1 MADVLRGNPGA
12 KVRVFVIWEP
22 VLATDWGTPS
32 QTLTANVPDARAV
45 HFWDPQRRLSAAY
58 GNAPKLDLLAGIRNV
73 SFRMKDVV
81 WDTALV
87 YPPGAKWGSP
97 AELLV
102 APVVKYRDGLAEALR
117 QLAR

>member
-1 MADVLRGNPGA
+1 MADVLRANPGA
-12 KVRVFVIWEP
+12 KVRAFVIWEP
-22 VLATDWGTPS
+22 VLSTDWGTPS
-32 QTLTANVPDARAV
+32 QTLTANVPDPRAV
-45 HFWDPQRRLSAAY
+45 HFWDPERRLSTAY
-58 GNAPKLDLLAGIRNV
+58 GDAPKLDLLADVRKV

-87 YPPGAKWGSP
+87 YPPGAKWGSA

-102 APVVKYRDGLAEALR
+102 APVVKYHGELAAALT

>member
-58 GNAPKLDLLAGIRNV
+58 GDAPKLDLLAGIRNV